1 MHNVTELIVSVSRDD
16 TGLERNHWL
25 TVGYGYA
32 RGNRDQIDI
41 RRTGHVIIIS
51 RICQEHTSSMIGT
64 YPGHDPNMSTTRS
77 EHIEDQI
84 RAYRGYDHRRYIRT
98 LIHVLSLVL
107 RDQFKSISIG
117 YLLVSDSSALNQ
129 QPSIRA
135 RLALFLYSLPLQ
147 ILLVDYLTEPGGGD
161 IPIDAYDLRNRT
173 RRGIEHTTSGRHL
186 G

>member
-1 MHNVTELIVSVSRDD
+1 MKVQEGTGIKLISK
-16 TGLERNHWL
+16 
-25 TVGYGYA
+25 
-32 RGNRDQIDI
+32 
-41 RRTGHVIIIS
+41 RTSHVIPYH
-51 RICQEHTSSMIGT
+51 C
-64 YPGHDPNMSTTRS
+64 STMNGIRS
-77 EHIEDQI
+77 GIPLPSF
-84 RAYRGYDHRRYIRT
+84 DHRWYTEWYTSGGYIRT

-135 RLALFLYSLPLQ
+135 RLALFLYSLPLS

-161 IPIDAYDLRNRT
+161 IPIDALRF
-173 RRGIEHTTSGRHL
+173 GPGCSLKHTNTVEHL